1 MLISLFNIF
10 SYFKRIFWAV
20 VYNHPFRQT
29 KKMLFSTSG
38 WGLPEYKYYWVWYV
52 LCNLKSKEIPKQTF
66 AVGIFQNNALYLDRT
81 L

>member
-1 MLISLFNIF
+1 
-10 SYFKRIFWAV
+10 
-20 VYNHPFRQT
+20 
-29 KKMLFSTSG
+29 MLFSTSG